1 MRDVAAASGV
11 AIKTVSR
18 VMRGEPN
25 VAPDTTERV
34 RKAARDLGYVMHRQ
48 ASDLRRL
55 DGSPGAIG
63 LLLSSVGNAFDSK
76 VHRAI
81 ERVANEAGMITLAA
95 STEDDPAVELER
107 LEGFVARRLD
117 GLILMTVRADHEL
130 LIREIER
137 GFPVVLVDRPAID
150 LDCDTVTSDNAQG
163 ILAAVDHVRSRGHAR
178 IAFLANVQTISTS
191 RERAAA
197 FRSATRDLV
206 GCSAITGLTTET
218 EVIAAVKG
226 LMSSEAPPTAII
238 SGRNDISIA
247 TVRAL
252 QGLGLEQKVAL
263 VGFDEVPLADLIRP
277 GLTVVAQDPD
287 AMGEMAARRLLAR
300 IRGDELATTH
310 ANVPTRLI
318 ARGSGEINPPAGR
331 SGEGVDAANGA
342 VASGVA
348 SPP

>member
-1 MRDVAAASGV
+1 MRDVASVSGV

-25 VAPDTTERV
+25 VAPATAERV
-34 RKAARDLGYVMHRQ
+34 RKASRDLGYVMHKQ

-107 LEGFVARRLD
+107 LEGFVSRRLD
-117 GLILMTVRADHEL
+117 GLVLMTVRADHDL
-130 LIREIER
+130 LVREIER
-137 GFPVVLVDRPAID
+137 GFPVVLVDRLAND

-163 ILAAVDHVRSRGHAR
+163 IVAAVDHVRSRGHER

-197 FRSATRDLV
+197 FRSATQDLA
-206 GCSAITGLTTET
+206 GCSAITDLTTET
-218 EVIAAVKG
+218 EVIAAVEA
-226 LMSSEAPPTAII
+226 LMSSEAPPTAIV

-252 QGLGLEQKVAL
+252 QRLGLEETVAL

-277 GLTVVAQDPD
+277 GLTVIAQDPD

-300 IRGDELATTH
+300 IRGEELPTEHVT
-310 ANVPTRLI
+310 VPTRLI
-318 ARGSGEINPPAGR
+318 ARGSGEISPPAR
-331 SGEGVDAANGA
+331 QSGDGLAHASG
-342 VASGVA
+342 ASGVG
-348 SPP
+348 